1 MMKIYQVDAFVSERF
16 RGNTAGVCL
25 LKEALQEV
33 QMQAIASEMG
43 FPETAFVVPVDTT
56 SGKKRWDIRWFTPEV
71 EVDLCGHATL
81 AAGWVLAEIGGE
93 EGTLVFSSRGGE
105 LSVAVDGDYLTL
117 DFPAQKVRETE
128 VPTAIAEALALDGDY
143 PSYRAE
149 VKSGNWLVE
158 LESVGHL
165 LALEPDMATLRQQP
179 EGGVIVT
186 AAGEDCDFV
195 SRFFAPNY
203 GIDEDDVTGSAH
215 CALAPFW
222 AEKLG
227 KNELLARQLSERG
240 GEIHCTVQ
248 GERVLLKGQAK
259 LRTVRQLSGSFFT
272 NEFIGGESRAD

>member
-1 MMKIYQVDAFVSERF
+1 MMKIYQVDAFVSEQF

-25 LKEALQEV
+25 LKSELQPG
-33 QMQAIASEMG
+33 QMQAIATEMG
-43 FPETAFVVPVDTT
+43 FPETAFVVP
-56 SGKKRWDIRWFTPEV
+56 GAEAANGARRWSIRWFTPAV

-81 AAGWVLAEIGGE
+81 AAGWVLSEISGE
-93 EGTLVFSSRGGE
+93 SGTLTFSSRSGD
-105 LSVAVDGDYLTL
+105 LTVAVDGELLTL
-117 DFPAQKVRETE
+117 DFPAQSTK
-128 VPTAIAEALALDGDY
+128 PTALPDIVQKALALEGDY

-149 VKSGNWLVE
+149 VKAGNWLIE
-158 LESVGHL
+158 LGSVGEV
-165 LALEPDMATLRQQP
+165 LAIEPQMELLRQQP

-186 AAGEDCDFV
+186 ARGEGCDFV

-215 CALAPFW
+215 CSLAPFW

-227 KNELLARQLSERG
+227 KNELLAHQLSERG

-272 NEFIGGESRAD
+272 NEFVEG